1 MFQIEGHNRVIV
13 MHRSGRLMR
22 PSDRIMPNDGLG
34 GVDGFLDVLKNFGSG
49 VVKFATAGLY
59 DPNKNR
65 FYVPFSS
72 GQMRNWAQ
80 GFVNTNTLG
89 LVKTDKFF
97 NSQTMKTV
105 GTVAGAVAAAGAAYA
120 GGSYLA
126 GKIGTSAIMSSGG
139 NVFKGVE
146 VAQKVVGTVSSGRS
160 APEIST
166 QVPNP
171 TLTPAPPTPSTS
183 SMFTFDNVTKAL
195 DVGAKVVGAVASGAG
210 GGQQM
215 MPPQYAGQAPVVVV
229 TGGQD
234 PGMYPVLGQGGMP
247 TGLPMYD
254 PYMSGGV
261 SPYVGGGGGGGM
273 MFAGGGGG
281 GGPIGPPGS
290 EYAGMDQQ
298 QMMPMEEEGMS
309 TTTKAIV
316 VGGSVLVLYYLLK
329 K

>member
-22 PSDRIMPNDGLG
+22 PSDRIMPDDGLG

-49 VVKFATAGLY
+49 IVKFASAGLY
-59 DPNKNR
+59 DPSKNR

-72 GQMRNWAQ
+72 GQMRNYAQ
-80 GFVNTNTLG
+80 GFVNTSTFG

-97 NSQTMKTV
+97 NSQTMKTI
-105 GTVAGAVAAAGAAYA
+105 GTVAGGIAAAGAAYGA
-120 GGSYLA
+120 GSMLMSKFGSGASNIATSSTGTNLATSAVKQVGGSVLKNV
-126 GKIGTSAIMSSGG
+126 GPQSSA
-139 NVFKGVE
+139 
-146 VAQKVVGTVSSGRS
+146 A
-160 APEIST
+160 
-166 QVPNP
+166 PNP
-171 TLTPAPPTPSTS
+171 SLTPSAPTPSTS
-183 SMFTFDNVTKAL
+183 SMFTFDNATKAL
-195 DVGAKVVGAVASGAG
+195 DLGTKVIGAVAG
-210 GGQQM
+210 GGQQQVQ
-215 MPPQYAGQAPVVVV
+215 PQYGSQGPVIMI
-229 TGGQD
+229 GAQD

-261 SPYVGGGGGGGM
+261 SPYVGGGGGGM

-329 K
+329 KK